1 MARLSRR
8 QRRIALAVAGGLVLV
23 VLVVVVLQAIDHA
36 DGLGLLDAATSPTG
50 AYLAT
55 ALLIIGDAICPIFP
69 GETTLNAAATL
80 AAQGRL
86 DIGLVI
92 VAGAIGAIVGD
103 SLLFWIARRG
113 ARHVEP
119 QLAKARADER
129 VAAALEM
136 LDRSAPLLIVAG
148 RYVPGLRFVVN
159 VTMGLSDMPYRR
171 FLPWSALSGA
181 LWAAYTSL
189 LAYWIGTALQD
200 YPLGSFVV
208 SSLVTTVVVAAVF
221 IVVRRRGGF
230 RRPAAPGRA
239 DPKPPAAT

>member
-1 MARLSRR
+1 
-8 QRRIALAVAGGLVLV
+8 
-23 VLVVVVLQAIDHA
+23 
-36 DGLGLLDAATSPTG
+36 
-50 AYLAT
+50 
-55 ALLIIGDAICPIFP
+55 
-69 GETTLNAAATL
+69 
-80 AAQGRL
+80 
-86 DIGLVI
+86 
-92 VAGAIGAIVGD
+92 
-103 SLLFWIARRG
+103 
-113 ARHVEP
+113 VEP

-159 VTMGLSDMPYRR
+159 VTMGLSDMRYRR

-221 IVVRRRGGF
+221 VVVRRRGAF
-230 RRPAAPGRA
+230 RRAPRPAG
-239 DPKPPAAT
+239 